1 LNAVDTLR
9 VSVTD
14 RCNLRCVYCMPGG
27 GIDRIPFG
35 DVLRYEEV
43 LHVVRTG
50 ASLGIRKI
58 RITGGEPLVREGV
71 TGLISSIRRV
81 KGIEDVC
88 LTTNGVLLEGLAG
101 DLKRAGLQRVTVSLD
116 SLRQDRY
123 RRITGHDE
131 LGRVLAGIEAALSA
145 GLFPLKINVVVI
157 RDLNDDEVVD
167 FARLSLAYPLE
178 VRFIERMPLGL
189 QEESRGCGLW
199 EREGVPGVEVWG
211 RILAALGPLEPAQA
225 VVSLPGPAR
234 LYRVPGSPGRVG
246 LITPMTHPFCHAC
259 TRLRL
264 TADGK
269 LRSCLFS
276 SREFDVL
283 AALRPEVDPE
293 KLGELFRKAFRAKQE
308 REAGTRSENQRC
320 MAEIGG

>member
-14 RCNLRCVYCMPGG
+14 RCNLRCVYCMPE
-27 GIDRIPFG
+27 GIERTAFG

-43 LHVVRTG
+43 LHVVRAG
-50 ASLGIRKI
+50 ASLGIRKV

-81 KGIEDVC
+81 EGIEDVC
-88 LTTNGVLLEGLAG
+88 LTTNGVLLEGLAR

-123 RRITGHDE
+123 RRITGRDE

-145 GLFPLKINVVVI
+145 GLIPLKINVVVI
-157 RDLNDDEVVD
+157 RDLNEDEVTD

-178 VRFIERMPLGL
+178 VRFIERMPLGRR
-189 QEESRGCGLW
+189 EESRGCGLW
-199 EREGVPGVEVWG
+199 DREGVAGGEVWD
-211 RILAALGPLEPAQA
+211 RIREALGPLEPAEA

-246 LITPMTHPFCHAC
+246 LITPMTHPFCHTC

-276 SREFDVL
+276 SREFDVM

-293 KLGELFRKAFRAKQE
+293 RVGRLFRQAFRAKQE
-308 REAGTRSENQRC
+308 GPARHGPENRRW